1 MPSLLRDAGLAV
13 LASGHHAPSVLLAG
27 ADWQPKDIQEQKQ
40 MTTQYVWIWIAGVVL
55 LGLALAY
62 GIFRNRTRTS
72 RERAVTEAA
81 TKERYRQERSS

>member
-1 MPSLLRDAGLAV
+1 MVSDRR
-13 LASGHHAPSVLLAG
+13 SYTT
-27 ADWQPKDIQEQKQ
+27 EQKQ
-40 MTTQYVWIWIAGVVL
+40 MTTEYVWIWIAGVLL

-81 TKERYRQERSS
+81 TKERYRQEDRSN